1 MQPAS
6 SAYDKIAENPRF
18 IALVSKR
25 NRYAVALSL
34 IVLAVF
40 SAFVFV
46 AVAGH
51 GLFAA
56 PIAAGSPWTWG
67 IIGGWLIQIF
77 AFLMTGI
84 YTVRANGEFDSEIKT
99 IIEEA
104 TK

>member
-1 MQPAS
+1 MQPN
-6 SAYDKIAENPRF
+6 SAYDKIAADPRF
-18 IALVSKR
+18 AALVSKR
-25 NRYAVALSL
+25 NRFAISMSL

-40 SAFVFV
+40 SGFVFV

-56 PIAAGSPWTWG
+56 PIAEGSPWTWG

-84 YTVRANGEFDSEIKT
+84 YTLRANGEFDSDIKT